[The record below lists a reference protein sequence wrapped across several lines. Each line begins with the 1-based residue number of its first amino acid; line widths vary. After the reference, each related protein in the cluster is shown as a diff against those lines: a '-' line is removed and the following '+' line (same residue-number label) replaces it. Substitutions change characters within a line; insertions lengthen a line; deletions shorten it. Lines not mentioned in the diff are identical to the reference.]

1 LEKCFRIG
9 KHVEFLRANV
19 HERNLLFPF
28 VHVENKFESYEGAGD
43 SDLPQN
49 FHDYRRDFHMIDDV
63 DETVFGFMKVHV
75 RSESTRGRF
84 AECLW
89 TLHAYQY
96 HVVRQEFRARA
107 EDNDRKGSPAK
118 KFFKKEQ
125 LAVSLGLAQD
135 YLLSILD
142 DDDR

>member
-1 LEKCFRIG
+1 MEKCFRIG

-89 TLHAYQY
+89 TLHAYQFM
-96 HVVRQEFRARA
+96 VRQEFRARA

-125 LAVSLGLAQD
+125 LAVSLDLAQD
-135 YLLSILD
+135 YLLSIPG